1 MYSRKLFLPFLADM
15 AWILVLT
22 CISQS
27 CRSKK
32 NELRVEHQNFEQEI
46 EQEQNLVFTFD
57 KALVPAEQLQKWD
70 TINYLNFIPAVKGR
84 FKWTAPDELVFS
96 PLQPFAPSTDFQAE
110 LTANLF
116 RHTTTKYKIPADQ
129 IIRFHTP
136 YLELAEARAFWAR
149 NENNPDELEA
159 RLALNFNY
167 PVVPAQLTHRLHV
180 FNGTVEVPAEVVSG
194 NAGETMGVRLKN
206 NTALKEDALPLRLR
220 IAPGLTTVGSSY
232 GTKSAIENE
241 ILLPSRK
248 YLQISEVTAGIE
260 NGQEQIFVATTQPIK
275 TDNLYDL
282 IKIQPQVSFSVE
294 EQAGGFVIKGNI
306 PQENTYNL
314 VISKNLTGLA
324 GAKLGQ
330 DYSHTISF
338 AAVRP
343 GISFANG
350 KSIYL
355 SRQGARNI
363 ALNVVQVP
371 RIKVSIGKVYE
382 NNILRVLREGVHYEG
397 QYDVETEEYNTRTY
411 YPVDETNGRTIFER
425 EYDTKSLGKQ
435 GNARLLHLNLND
447 LDFDS
452 EFKGLYVLTVT
463 STDKKWLG
471 ASKLL
476 SVSDIGLIAKQGKNE
491 VTVFA
496 NSIRTA
502 QVQPGVKIRF
512 ISTNNQVVYQV
523 TTDQDGVAR
532 LTDME
537 KNAPDF
543 KVGMIT
549 ARLGQDFTYLPY
561 NQTQVNTSRFEVG
574 GKRLNDLPYDAYIY
588 GDRNLY
594 RPGDVVH
601 VNTIIRT
608 PTWETVA
615 GLPIKIKLVL
625 PNGKEFRSQK
635 GKLNAE
641 GACES
646 TFQLPEVTVTGT
658 YTLEVYSGNDVLLNS
673 AKIGV
678 EEFMPD
684 RLKVTAILNKQ
695 TFSAGDSLAASFTA
709 LNLFGPPAVDRHY
722 EVQLSLKKKLFE
734 AKKYPDYNFDMVTAG
749 SVNIQNSV
757 RQGQT
762 NAQGQG
768 REIFALQGYKDI
780 GLLDGSVY
788 TTVFDETGRPVN
800 RLAKFEVSTQPVF
813 YGIKKGEEY
822 VSTRQL
828 LRLPLLAVNQQGKP
842 VTTSVRI
849 QLVRFTYESVIERFE
864 GEYNYKSQRKE
875 NIISSKNIT
884 IPAGGTVFDFTPVS
898 SGDYEIRVMRPGA
911 FNYVAQG
918 FYAYGWGDTE
928 STSFAVNNEGEVD
941 ISLDKTS
948 YEIGDEAK
956 VLFKA
961 PFAGKILVTV
971 ERDKVLSYYY
981 LKTDKKAA
989 SLTLPIK
996 DEHLPTMYITATAL
1010 RPIKD
1015 NQLPLTVARGFMPVT
1030 VIKKSTQL
1038 AVAITAPAVS
1048 RSQRVQPVK
1057 VHTAPN
1063 AEVTL
1068 AVVDEG
1074 ILQLK
1079 DYLTS
1084 DPHAFFYQKR
1094 ALEVNA
1100 YDLYPFLF
1108 PEITGRRSSSG
1119 GDGFDLTKRIN
1130 PLTSKRVKLVSVWS
1144 GILKADNSGEAT
1156 VNVKIPEFSG
1166 ALRVMAVAY
1175 KNNAFGAADK
1185 TMRVSDP
1192 VVISTAI
1199 PRFMS
1204 PQDTVLVPVTLS
1216 NTTTKSATASSVI
1229 TTAGPLRV
1237 VGVASKSATLP
1248 VNSEAQIIYKLV
1260 ASTGIGQAT
1269 VQVAVN
1275 ALGEKFSNH
1284 TNITVRPAA
1293 PLTKLT
1299 GAGSLQNT
1307 AITEINPPHDFIP
1320 ASLASR
1326 LILSSSPIAQFTDD
1340 ITFLLQ
1346 YPHGCLEQTTSKA
1359 FPLLYYTDLAKS
1371 LQQDRKTRTY
1381 NPNYLVQEAITK
1393 IETMQQYNGGF
1404 TYWPGGEDTDWWTS
1418 AYATHFLLEAR
1429 KAGYPVTKAVL
1440 DKALLYLQRQVKNKA
1455 MEEYRFYNVSR
1466 QLQSK
1471 FIAAHEITYSL
1482 YVLSLAQ
1489 KPDWATMNY
1498 YKAKPDLLALDA
1510 RYLLASTFALA
1521 GNRESFN
1528 QIMPRSFTG
1537 ESSVRALD
1545 GSFSSVVR
1553 DMALA
1558 LNGLLEADRNNPQ
1571 IGILA
1576 RHLSQELRSTRWYN
1590 TQERAFA
1597 LIALGKMARRSQGTL
1612 TAKVYQN
1619 GKVISSFSGKDVS
1632 LGNKLNNSN
1641 LSVRTTGKGTLYY
1654 FWEVEG
1660 ISSSGHYPEE
1670 DNLLQVR
1677 KTFFDR
1683 NGHEIK
1689 NNTVKQNDLVLVR
1702 LALQSLDGRTV
1713 PNVAITDLLP
1723 AGFEIENP
1731 RLMTEREFKW
1741 LSDQKPDRPDY
1752 TDIRDDRINLYATA
1766 RPHAQYFYYQVR
1778 AVTQGDFQL
1787 GPVGADAMY
1796 NAEYH
1801 SYSGGGV
1808 FRVR

>member
-382 NNILRVLREGVHYEG
+382 NNILRVLREGVQYEG
-397 QYDVETEEYNTRTY
+397 QYDEETEEYNSRTY

-435 GNARLLHLNLND
+435 GNTRLLHLNLND

-502 QVQPGVKIRF
+502 QVQPGVDIRF
-512 ISTNNQVVYQV
+512 ISTNNQVVYQA
-523 TTDQDGVAR
+523 TTDKDGVAR

-549 ARLGQDFTYLPY
+549 ARLDQDFTYLPY
-561 NQTQVNTSRFEVG
+561 QQTQVNTSRFEVG

-601 VNTIIRT
+601 VNTIVRT

-646 TFQLPEVTVTGT
+646 TFQLPEAAVTGT

-695 TFSAGDSLAASFTA
+695 TFRAGDSLTTSFTA

-734 AKKYPDYNFDMVTAG
+734 VKKYSDYNFDMVTAG

-762 NAQGQG
+762 NTQGQG

-780 GLLDGSVY
+780 GLLGGSVY
-788 TTVFDETGRPVN
+788 TTVFDETGQPVN

-842 VTTSVRI
+842 VATSARV

-1057 VHTAPN
+1057 VRTAPN

-1079 DYLTS
+1079 DYLTPN
-1084 DPHAFFYQKR
+1084 PHAFFYQKR

-1119 GDGFDLTKRIN
+1119 GDGFDLAKRIN

-1144 GILKADNSGEAT
+1144 GLLKANSTGEAT

-1175 KNNAFGAADK
+1175 KENAFGSADK
-1185 TMRVSDP
+1185 IMRVSDP
-1192 VVISTAI
+1192 VVISTAL
-1199 PRFMS
+1199 PRFLS
-1204 PQDTVLVPVTLS
+1204 PGDTISVPVTLS
-1216 NTTTKSATASSVI
+1216 NTTTKNATASSAISV
-1229 TTAGPLRV
+1229 TGPLRV
-1237 VGVASKSATLP
+1237 VGAATKSANINA
-1248 VNSEAQIIYKLV
+1248 NSEAQVVYKLV
-1260 ASTGIGQAT
+1260 AQSAIGQAAVKVN
-1269 VQVAVN
+1269 VQ
-1275 ALGEKFSNH
+1275 ALGEKFSSQ
-1284 TNITVRPAA
+1284 TDIAVRPTAS
-1293 PLTKLT
+1293 LTKIT
-1299 GAGSLQNT
+1299 GAGLLKDVASATIQPTHN
-1307 AITEINPPHDFIP
+1307 FIP
-1320 ASLASR
+1320 ASEASR
-1326 LILSSSPIAQFTDD
+1326 LVISNSPIAQFTDD
-1340 ITFLLQ
+1340 MTYLLQ

-1359 FPLLYYTDLAKS
+1359 FPLLYYADLARS
-1371 LQQDRKTRTY
+1371 LNQERNVRTY
-1381 NPNYLVQEAITK
+1381 NPNYLVQEAIIK
-1393 IETMQQYNGGF
+1393 IESMQQYDGGF
-1404 TYWPGGEDTDWWTS
+1404 TYWPGGSETDWWST

-1429 KAGYPVTKAVL
+1429 KAGYPVNKTVL
-1440 DKALLYLQRQVKNKA
+1440 DKVITYLQRKVKTKG
-1455 MEEYRFYNVSR
+1455 MEEYKFYNVR
-1466 QLQSK
+1466 QQLQNK
-1471 FIAAHEITYSL
+1471 FIVAHEVAYSL
-1482 YVLSLAQ
+1482 YILSLAQ

-1498 YKAKPDLLALDA
+1498 YKSRPELLSLDSK
-1510 RYLLASTFALA
+1510 YLLASTYALS
-1521 GNRESFN
+1521 GRCESFN
-1528 QIMPRSFTG
+1528 QVIPRSFAG
-1537 ESSVRALD
+1537 ETSVRALD
-1545 GSFSSVVR
+1545 GSFYSATR

-1558 LNGLLEADRNNPQ
+1558 LNSLLEADPDNPQ
-1571 IGILA
+1571 IGTLS
-1576 RHLSQELRSTRWYN
+1576 RHLSQELRSSRWYN

-1597 LIALGKMARRSQGTL
+1597 LMALGKMVRRSRGTVM
-1612 TAKVYQN
+1612 AKVYQN
-1619 GKVISSFSGKDVS
+1619 NQVIGIYAGKDIS
-1632 LGNKLNNSN
+1632 LINKLKGGP
-1641 LSVRTTGKGTLYY
+1641 VTIRTAGTGTLYY
-1654 FWEVEG
+1654 YWENEG
-1660 ISSSGHYPEE
+1660 IPQNKSLPEE
-1670 DNLLQVR
+1670 DKYLQVR
-1677 KTFFDR
+1677 KTFLNR
-1683 NGHEIK
+1683 NGERITNH
-1689 NNTVKQNDLVLVR
+1689 TYRQNDLVVVR
-1702 LALQSLDGRTV
+1702 IALQSLDNRNI
-1713 PNVAITDLLP
+1713 PNVVITDLLP
-1723 AGFEIENP
+1723 AGFEIENS
-1731 RLMTEREFKW
+1731 RLLANREFKW
-1741 LSDQKPDRPDY
+1741 LTAMKPNQPDY
-1752 TDIRDDRINLYATA
+1752 QDIRDDRINIYATA
-1766 RPHAQYFYYQVR
+1766 KPETQYFFYQVR
-1778 AVTQGDFQL
+1778 AVSKGDFQM

-1801 SYSGGGV
+1801 SYHGV
-1808 FRVR
+1808 GVVKVR